1 MPKLRLVI
9 AFLLVAAPSSA
20 TTVMPVDFAQMSRES
35 ELIVRGTVVNLQAQT
50 TSATRRTIE
59 TLVTVFVAE
68 TIKGTPGTQTVFR
81 VPGGRVGR
89 YRSVMVGAPVFAL
102 GDEVIVFLKGQA
114 PALAMPYGLSQGVY
128 RISRARGSAVVTPA
142 VNTAAGRV
150 VRGDPSRRPLDPAA
164 FSRQVQTVLA
174 GATSPANR
182 RAIPRAR

>member
-9 AFLLVAAPSSA
+9 AVLLVAAPASA
-20 TTVMPVDFAQMSRES
+20 TTVVPADFGQMARES

-50 TSATRRTIE
+50 AMGPRRAIE
-59 TLVTVFVAE
+59 TVVTVFVAE
-68 TIKGTPGTQTVFR
+68 TIKGTAGTQTVFR

-128 RISRARGSAVVTPA
+128 RISRARGAPIVTPA
-142 VNTAAGRV
+142 VATAAGRV
-150 VRGDPSRRPLDPAA
+150 VRGDPARRPLDPAA
-164 FSRQVQTVLA
+164 FSRQVQTALA
-174 GATSPANR
+174 GATPPTGR